1 MKSFP
6 FIHQHDEM
14 QCGIACLQMICAN
27 VGLKFSAVEMEK
39 LCPPTTEG
47 VSMLAMSRAA
57 KNIGFS
63 TTCARLTLQEL
74 GTVESPCILHLNQC
88 HFVVLYK
95 VRRLRN
101 KTIYYIADPA
111 KGKLKLVDKDMRLK
125 WISTTIQEVEKG
137 VALILKE
144 TSSLKS
150 YSYEPSGESASFKNV
165 LKYIKGYRTDFL
177 QIAFGM
183 AIGCVLQILFPILT
197 QCIVDYG
204 IGNKDINFIYAILCA
219 QIGISMGTAALDLVR
234 SWIMLHVCAHINI
247 RMLNDFLIRLFN
259 LTMPFFD
266 VKSSGDMM
274 QRMGD
279 HNRVQSFLTSTPL
292 SLCFSIISFIT
303 LSGMLL
309 LYDATIFVV
318 FALFSI
324 INALWVIRFLPRR
337 RYLNYEMFEKQAIS
351 QNRTLQLVTS
361 MQEIKLQNCQD
372 RRRWEW
378 EDSQLDMLNIQELEL
393 RLTTVENIGSF
404 VINSAKNILVI
415 VLSAKAVIDGN
426 ITFGMMLAIQSI
438 VNQMSSPISLMIDF
452 IYSFQSVKI
461 SMERINEIRHFKS
474 EKRVQAGTPGA
485 VPEGTICL
493 KNISFKY
500 DVNSP
505 VWTLKNISFIIPQGK
520 IIAVVGTSG
529 SGKTTLLKLLLGYYE
544 NFDGAI
550 SIGGIELRKCDISKW
565 RDMCGVVMQEGK
577 IFTDTIARNIA
588 ASDDS
593 PDNQRL
599 VYSTQ
604 MACIYDYIK
613 ALPLGFNTIIGQ
625 NGKGLSMGQKQ
636 RIMLARAIY
645 KNPKYLFL
653 DEATN
658 SLDTINEKKII
669 RNLEEIFKDRTVF
682 VIAHR
687 LSTIKNADHILV
699 MEDGEIVESGSHNEL
714 MEKQSHYYQ
723 LVKNQIEL

>member
-14 QCGIACLQMICAN
+14 QCGIACLQIICAN
-27 VGLKFSAVEMEK
+27 AGLKFSAVEMEK
-39 LCPPTTEG
+39 ICPPTTEG
-47 VSMLAMSRAA
+47 VSMLALSRAA
-57 KNIGFS
+57 KKIGFS
-63 TTCARLTLQEL
+63 TVCARLTLQEL
-74 GTVESPCILHLNQC
+74 CTVGYPCILHLNQC

-95 VRRLRN
+95 VRKLRG
-101 KTIYYIADPA
+101 KTIYYIVDPA
-111 KGKLKLVDKDMRLK
+111 KGRLKLLEKDMRK
-125 WISTTIQEVEKG
+125 TWISTTSQEVEKG

-144 TSSLKS
+144 TPSIKS
-150 YSYEPSGESASFKNV
+150 YSHESSGESASFMYV
-165 LKYIKGYRTDFL
+165 IKYLKGYRADFV
-177 QIAFGM
+177 QIALGM

-204 IGNKDINFIYAILCA
+204 IGNKDIDFIYAILCA
-219 QIGISMGTAALDLVR
+219 QIVISMGTAALGFVR
-234 SWIMLHVCAHINI
+234 SWIMLHICVHINI
-247 RMLNDFLIRLFN
+247 KMLNDFLIRLFN

-279 HNRVQSFLTSTPL
+279 HNRVQSFLTNTPL
-292 SLCFSIISFIT
+292 SLFFSIISFIT
-303 LSGMLL
+303 LSGILL
-309 LYDATIFVV
+309 LYDATVFLVFV
-318 FALFSI
+318 LFSI
-324 INALWVIRFLPRR
+324 LNALWVIRFLPKR

-378 EDSQLDMLNIQELEL
+378 EDCQLDILKIQEQEF
-393 RLTTVENIGSF
+393 RLSTIENIGSF
-404 VINSAKNILVI
+404 VINSAKNIFVI

-438 VNQMSSPISLMIDF
+438 INQVSSPITQMIDF

-474 EKRVQAGTPGA
+474 EKKVQTDYSGA
-485 VPEGTICL
+485 VPNGLICL
-493 KNISFKY
+493 KNLSFKY

-505 VWTLKNISFIIPQGK
+505 VWTLRNISLNIPQGRTVA
-520 IIAVVGTSG
+520 IVGGSG
-529 SGKTTLLKLLLGYYE
+529 SGKTTLLKLLLGYYDS
-544 NFDGAI
+544 FDGDI
-550 SIGGIELRKCDISKW
+550 SIGGTELRNCDISKW
-565 RDMCGVVMQEGK
+565 RNMCGVVMQEGK

-588 ASDDS
+588 VSDEF
-593 PDNQRL
+593 PDNKRL
-599 VYSTQ
+599 AYSTK

-613 ALPLGFNTIIGQ
+613 TLPLGFNTIIGQ

-645 KNPKYLFL
+645 KNPQYIFL

-658 SLDTINEKKII
+658 SLDTINEINII
-669 RNLEEIFKDRTVF
+669 QNLESFFKDRTVL

-687 LSTIKNADHILV
+687 LSTIKNADQILV
-699 MEDGEIVESGSHNEL
+699 MEEGEIVESGSHDEL
-714 MEKQSHYYQ
+714 MARHSHYYQ